1 MKDLL
6 GALESVVIGIS
17 FTVFLYWL
25 VNKIVT
31 LFPRKVSKAL
41 LPYVFI
47 GPVLLLIGAFLVVPA
62 FQTIRLSFMEESID
76 GSKTTWVGLENYR
89 TLISDPKFG
98 NMLGNNA
105 LWVLVAPVVTVSFGL
120 LIAQLANQV
129 KPRLESIIK
138 STIFMPMTISFVS
151 AASIWRLQ
159 YAYVPDG
166 QPQVGLFNAI
176 WTALGGHAQTWMQI
190 DKFKLNTIFLIIIF
204 IWLNAGFS
212 MVMLSAAIKAV
223 PEDTLEAGRVDGA
236 GRRQIFFQIIMP
248 QIWPMVL
255 AVFITVMI
263 GAMKIFGIVLA
274 MTGGNFGTNV
284 LAQNFYLEYFQY
296 SHTGVAM
303 ATIVVLMA
311 AIIPVMIYQIRHYK
325 KNEANV

>member
-1 MKDLL
+1 MKDLF

-236 GRRQIFFQIIMP
+236 SRRQIFFQIIMP

-255 AVFITVMI
+255 AV
-263 GAMKIFGIVLA
+263 
-274 MTGGNFGTNV
+274 
-284 LAQNFYLEYFQY
+284 
-296 SHTGVAM
+296 
-303 ATIVVLMA
+303 
-311 AIIPVMIYQIRHYK
+311 
-325 KNEANV
+325 

>member
-6 GALESVVIGIS
+6 VALESVFIGIS
-17 FTVFLYWL
+17 VTVFIYWL
-25 VNKIVT
+25 LNKIVSF
-31 LFPRKVSKAL
+31 LPRKVAKSL
-41 LPYVFI
+41 TPYVFI
-47 GPVLLLIGAFLVVPA
+47 GPVLFLIGAFLILPA
-62 FQTIRLSFMEESID
+62 LQSIRLSFMEEAID
-76 GSKTTWVGLENYR
+76 GSTKWVGVTNY
-89 TLISDPKFG
+89 TGLFKDEKFH

-105 LWVLVAPVVTVSFGL
+105 LWVIVAPLVTVSFGL

-159 YAYVPDG
+159 FAYAPDG
-166 QPQVGLFNAI
+166 QPQVGLFNAV

-190 DKFKLNTIFLIIIF
+190 DRFKINTLFLIVIF

-212 MVMLSAAIKAV
+212 MVLLSAAIKAV

-236 GRRQIFFQIIMP
+236 NRRQIFFRIIMP

-255 AVFITVMI
+255 AVFITVLI

-284 LAQNFYLEYFQY
+284 LAQNFYLEYFIY
-296 SHTGVAM
+296 GNTGPAM
-303 ATIVVLMA
+303 ATVVILMA
-311 AIIPVMIYQIRHYK
+311 AIVPVMIYQIRHYK